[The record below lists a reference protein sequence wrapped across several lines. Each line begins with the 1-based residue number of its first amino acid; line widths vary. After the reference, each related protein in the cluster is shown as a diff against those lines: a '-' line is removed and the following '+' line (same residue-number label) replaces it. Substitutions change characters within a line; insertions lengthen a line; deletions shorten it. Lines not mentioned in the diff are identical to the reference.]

1 MSLTNYIPRVLL
13 CGNVKKF
20 LQAVGDRKIDIVGR
34 IRFVGAAERGEFIM
48 PANAQA
54 ADKFTLN
61 GEFKIFL
68 DGVGN
73 SNCSD
78 AFKATGAEIS
88 VDTLKKILDGYAD
101 YIVIENHGEF
111 LARFR
116 ELYAL
121 KLIDRVVTV
130 PTLKN
135 YARDGFFSLNNAVQI
150 FNLIHATDF
159 NRVLDFDGYFAAN
172 DYYMFP
178 NLNRKLDGIV
188 REENFLPALENFYG
202 KIYASADDCRLKFFD
217 AILLA
222 AERTPVEFID
232 ALILG
237 DAMTENFLV
246 FARKN
251 SAVESW
257 LVANRNIFAEILAF
271 PAVNGSWLL
280 LKKFPQEKFAAYV
293 VTHKD
298 AQLATLPDGYKII
311 HAGHALSRETFGELI
326 DDAGENI
333 SRLNP
338 YLNEVTA
345 LFWLWKHTRQ
355 NFVGFVHYRRFFTA
369 DGENFLSADE
379 AKRILRDFDV
389 IVNDCK
395 FGYVAEFDWKIML
408 SGKNLAE
415 NAIEVVRK
423 FISRRQPDY
432 LEVFDRV
439 TGSFGVF
446 CYEIFVT
453 RQNIFDAYCK
463 WLFSF
468 IIDATEEFLT
478 TTDFDTT
485 DPREYRIMSFVTEHL
500 LTVWLIKN
508 RLKIKTLP
516 IIFRDNV

>member
-1 MSLTNYIPRVLL
+1 MSNYIPRVLL

-20 LQAVGDRKIDIVGR
+20 LREVNDRPIDIVGQ

-48 PANAQA
+48 PAHKNA
-54 ADKFTLN
+54 ADNFKLD
-61 GEFKIFL
+61 GELKIFL
-68 DGVGN
+68 D
-73 SNCSD
+73 S
-78 AFKATGAEIS
+78 AEIS
-88 VDTLKKILDGYAD
+88 VDTLRKILDGCAD
-101 YIVIENHGEF
+101 YIVIENHEEF

-121 KLIDRVVTV
+121 KLIDRVITV
-130 PTLKN
+130 PTLLT
-135 YARDGFFSLNNAVQI
+135 YVRDGFFSLDNAVQI

-178 NLNRKLDGIV
+178 DFTRKIDGIV
-188 REENFLPALENFYG
+188 ADRNFPALENFYG
-202 KIYASADDCRLKFFD
+202 KIYASADDCHLKFFD
-217 AILLA
+217 AILLT
-222 AERTPVEFID
+222 AERNVVEFID
-232 ALILG
+232 ALIFG
-237 DAMTENFLV
+237 DAVTENFLV
-246 FARKN
+246 FVRKN
-251 SAVESW
+251 SAVKSW
-257 LVANRNIFAEILAF
+257 LVANKNIFAEIQEF

-311 HAGHALSRETFGELI
+311 HAGHALSTETFGELV

-333 SRLNP
+333 SHLNP

-355 NFVGFVHYRRFFTA
+355 NFVGFMHYRRFFTA

-379 AKRILRDFDV
+379 AKNILRDYDV
-389 IVNDCK
+389 IVNDCA
-395 FGYVAEFDWKIML
+395 FGYVTEYDWKITL
-408 SGKNLAE
+408 SGKKLTDRALAS
-415 NAIEVVRK
+415 IRK
-423 FISRRQPDY
+423 FIALRKPDY
-432 LEVFDRV
+432 LESFDRV
-439 TGSFGVF
+439 TNSFGVF

-453 RQNIFDAYCK
+453 RQNIFDAYCE

-468 IIDATEEFLT
+468 IIDATEEFLAT
-478 TTDFDTT
+478 TEFDSA
-485 DPREYRIMSFVTEHL
+485 DPREYRIMSFLTEHL
-500 LTVWLIKN
+500 LTISLIKN
-508 RLKIKTLP
+508 RLKLKTLP